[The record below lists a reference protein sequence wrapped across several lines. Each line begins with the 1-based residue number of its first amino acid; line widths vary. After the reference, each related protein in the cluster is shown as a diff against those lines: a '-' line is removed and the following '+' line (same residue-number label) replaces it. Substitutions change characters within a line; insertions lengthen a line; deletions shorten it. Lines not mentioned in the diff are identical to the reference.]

1 MSCLTWS
8 SLHNNIKQLVRAE
21 WERCCLVDWQGK
33 GPGNPIITV
42 PSTVEEFVPGARGPV
57 SVSVPVGLSKRTEE
71 LQTVRR
77 MSPWTLWSTNS
88 RSHCS
93 SREEGRARE
102 RTTHVALPKYHET
115 EDSQVAN
122 SRLQKGCC
130 SRGGKCSFK
139 HYDHKRGRTL
149 EKNTRYPTSSDP
161 FPRSQLQQS
170 TRRCLSGQRDGFAC
184 CHTQDKYLHTF
195 VIVIFIVSAASNTLP
210 VV

>member
-42 PSTVEEFVPGARGPV
+42 PSTVEEIVPGARGPV

-77 MSPWTLWSTNS
+77 MLPWTIWSTNS

-93 SREEGRARE
+93 SREEGPENEPRM
-102 RTTHVALPKYHET
+102 
-115 EDSQVAN
+115 S
-122 SRLQKGCC
+122 
-130 SRGGKCSFK
+130 
-139 HYDHKRGRTL
+139 
-149 EKNTRYPTSSDP
+149 P
-161 FPRSQLQQS
+161 FPNT
-170 TRRCLSGQRDGFAC
+170 TRRKTHRLPTVGCRKAVVPEEASALSSMTTTREGGHLKRIQDTQLRVILSRDHNFNNRREEVF
-184 CHTQDKYLHTF
+184 QDKEMALH
-195 VIVIFIVSAASNTLP
+195 
-210 VV
+210 VVTHKTSICTHLLL